1 MTQYFLKLINLNKC
15 YSTVVS
21 NLTSLHGDE
30 NLSLDY
36 RIQFLENIMD
46 IVSSVLSVQLPW
58 LEITSSSLRYSTSSN
73 LGRV

>member
-1 MTQYFLKLINLNKC
+1 M
-15 YSTVVS
+15 ST
-21 NLTSLHGDE
+21 LTSLQGDE

-46 IVSSVLSVQLPW
+46 IVSSILSVQLPW

-73 LGRV
+73 LGRVLVPGSSLQGRV